1 MACRE
6 EAGEAR
12 KAPGPREEEP
22 GEEGKD
28 ESARRHRKDIKG
40 RSLSCRFYV
49 SLSCLV
55 FSQNSVSLNSC
66 PDLRISAQP

>member
-12 KAPGPREEEP
+12 KADGQREEEP
-22 GEEGKD
+22 GKEGKD

-40 RSLSCRFYV
+40 RSLS
-49 SLSCLV
+49 LLV
-55 FSQNSVSLNSC
+55 DFMYFSAV
-66 PDLRISAQP
+66 